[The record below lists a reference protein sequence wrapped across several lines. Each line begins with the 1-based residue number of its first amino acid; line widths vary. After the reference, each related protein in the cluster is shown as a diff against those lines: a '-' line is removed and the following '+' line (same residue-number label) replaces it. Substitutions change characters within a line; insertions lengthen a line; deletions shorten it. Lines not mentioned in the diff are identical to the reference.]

1 MSESKLFNFS
11 TFPKH
16 VSHQNQKQ
24 RKIKFR
30 LIFET
35 MKLTRNPVQFRKF
48 SSKKKGSASPAQ
60 VVHHPNDPLP
70 GHVLGDQ
77 DQGDEGHAGRR

>member
-1 MSESKLFNFS
+1 
-11 TFPKH
+11 
-16 VSHQNQKQ
+16 
-24 RKIKFR
+24 
-30 LIFET
+30 

-48 SSKKKGSASPAQ
+48 SSKKKGSARPAQ
-60 VVHHPNDPLP
+60 VEHHPNDPLP